1 MARKSQKTAEHQT
14 TSSTRR
20 STGERKSQVV
30 VGMAMVVGLLV
41 LWFAGYGMMHS
52 DKGILEG
59 VWELV
64 KMTTS
69 FLIGW
74 AGGKALTE

>member
-1 MARKSQKTAEHQT
+1 
-14 TSSTRR
+14 
-20 STGERKSQVV
+20 
-30 VGMAMVVGLLV
+30 
-41 LWFAGYGMMHS
+41 MMHS

-64 KMTTS
+64 KMMTS

-74 AGGKALTE
+74 AGGKALAE